1 MFRAWMGITGSK
13 NGGNF
18 FSDHDNPELGR
29 FEKDALN
36 CNFVS
41 ILIILRSEI
50 TEGLVW
56 DEPGGGTRAREWVT
70 LLYRK

>member
-1 MFRAWMGITGSK
+1 MGITGSK

-50 TEGLVW
+50 TEGLV
-56 DEPGGGTRAREWVT
+56 
-70 LLYRK
+70 